1 MNELREER
9 HTALDEFAK
18 MSGGE
23 LSPPVGSRA
32 IEPIGGP
39 LSVAHGAMAVAVYR
53 DESRVL
59 TKLKALAAAAGQD
72 WYYRFPVKNNRTGKT
87 DWIEGPSIKLANDLA
102 RIYGNCETDVRV
114 QDLGE
119 NWVFYARFMDIE
131 TGYSLTRPFQQRKSA
146 GKIGGGDDARRLDIA
161 FQIGASKAIR
171 NVVVNALQTFS
182 DFAFEEARNA
192 LVDRIGADLEN
203 YRVKTAE
210 RVASRVDIKRVEAV
224 VGRVVADWLAPD
236 IARVVAMMKAV
247 ADGMATIDE
256 TFPSLGG
263 DKTDSSSD
271 ALKAFGASD
280 QSPAGDTQANPRSQ
294 PRGKASPKSPA
305 GDTQVS
311 SDPETGEIETKLAEL
326 TRRVA
331 AATDEAGVNEVWEQ
345 MGLDHHFNDDP
356 FGRREAWKVCTDK
369 IATLNGEPS

>member
-9 HTALDEFAK
+9 QTALDTFAK

-23 LSPPVGSRA
+23 LSPPVVSGA
-32 IEPIGGP
+32 VEPVGGP
-39 LSVAHGAMAVAVYR
+39 LSIAHGAMAVAVYR

-59 TKLKALAAAAGQD
+59 AKLKALAAAAGSE
-72 WYYRFPVKNNRTGKT
+72 WYYRFPVKNKKLNRT

-102 RIYGNCETDVRV
+102 RLYGNCETDVRV

-119 NWVFYARFMDIE
+119 NWVFYARFIDLE

-146 GKIGGGDDARRLDIA
+146 GKLGGDDDARRLDIA

-171 NVVVNALQTFS
+171 NVVVNALQTFA

-192 LVDRIGADLEN
+192 LVERIGSDLEN
-203 YRVKTAE
+203 YRAKTAE
-210 RVASRVDIKRVEAV
+210 RVSARVDIKRVEAV

-236 IARVVAMMKAV
+236 VARVIAMMKAV
-247 ADGMATIDE
+247 ADGMATFDE
-256 TFPSLGG
+256 TFPPLGG
-263 DKTDSSSD
+263 DKQNSGSD

-280 QSPAGDTQANPRSQ
+280 QSPAGDTQAEPRSQ

-305 GDTQVS
+305 GDTTS
-311 SDPETGEIETKLAEL
+311 EPADGEVETKLAEL

-331 AATDEAGVNEVWEQ
+331 DAQDEASVHEVWEQ
-345 MGLDHHFNDDP
+345 MGLDDHFNDDP
-356 FGRREAWKVCTDK
+356 FGRREAWKTCTDR
-369 IATLNGEPS
+369 IAALKGES